1 MFPKNNLEPKKKEVL
16 KELQQIDLVTK
27 VYSANNTIQANINKA
42 IDTIRQSNL
51 STAAYNLITL
61 VEDEIRNYRLQVVK
75 LDEQILSYKTGQE
88 VITKIQQDIDN
99 EVKHITALE
108 FLLSELSPK
117 DGLIA
122 KSISSFLNVIVS
134 SINSIIKSIW
144 NYSMELIP
152 IDVDKDNLD
161 YRFKLQV
168 NSNPNA
174 DDISK
179 ASSGMREII
188 DLSFRL
194 TLYRLL
200 NIQNYPVYLDEF
212 GVRLDTSHR
221 SKIADMI
228 FKLMN
233 SSVYSQVFLITHMDL
248 QYAQYKDVEVIEL

>member
-1 MFPKNNLEPKKKEVL
+1 
-16 KELQQIDLVTK
+16 
-27 VYSANNTIQANINKA
+27 
-42 IDTIRQSNL
+42 
-51 STAAYNLITL
+51 
-61 VEDEIRNYRLQVVK
+61 
-75 LDEQILSYKTGQE
+75 
-88 VITKIQQDIDN
+88 
-99 EVKHITALE
+99 
-108 FLLSELSPK
+108 
-117 DGLIA
+117 
-122 KSISSFLNVIVS
+122 
-134 SINSIIKSIW
+134 
-144 NYSMELIP
+144 MELIP